1 VEKKESASFLK
12 KRRPGRG
19 SKKLLLLR
27 ALAPACNEG
36 PTRHAGES
44 RHPRLAGRA
53 INPPATQ
60 AAGTTST
67 NISAR
72 PSFGTAS

>member
-1 VEKKESASFLK
+1 VKKEESASFLK
-12 KRRPGRG
+12 KR

-27 ALAPACNEG
+27 ALAHACTER

-53 INPPATQ
+53 PGATS
-60 AAGTTST
+60 G
-67 NISAR
+67 NISA
-72 PSFGTAS
+72 PFSFGTAS